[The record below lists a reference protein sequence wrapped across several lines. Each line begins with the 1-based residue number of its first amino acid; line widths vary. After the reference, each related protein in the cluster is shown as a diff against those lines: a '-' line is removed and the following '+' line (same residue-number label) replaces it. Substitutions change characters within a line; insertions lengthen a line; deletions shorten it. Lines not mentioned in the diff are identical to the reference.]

1 MSEDEIEIEKP
12 NEILDIV
19 EKILSLIEKNNQ
31 EVD

>member
-19 EKILSLIEKNNQ
+19 EKLLEFNEKIQ
-31 EVD
+31 EEV